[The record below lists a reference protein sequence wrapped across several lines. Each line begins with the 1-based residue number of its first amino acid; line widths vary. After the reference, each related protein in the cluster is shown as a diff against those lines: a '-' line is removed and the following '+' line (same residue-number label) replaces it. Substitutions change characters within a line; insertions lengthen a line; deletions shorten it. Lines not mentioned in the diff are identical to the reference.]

1 MENRLQDEL
10 YDEDD
15 EDTQKDKFLTFHI
28 ENEDYGV
35 EIRYVTEII
44 GMQKITEVPD
54 MPKFVKG
61 VINLRGKVI
70 PVMDVR
76 LRFGMDFQEYNDRT
90 CIIVADIGET
100 TVGLIVD
107 KVQEVI
113 NIAESQI
120 ELPPNLNDTE
130 GNQFIKG
137 MGKVD
142 DEVKI
147 LLDVETVL
155 YHRELG
161 KVTASS

>member
-1 MENRLQDEL
+1 MTREMENDLQDDM

-28 ENEDYGV
+28 ENEDYA
-35 EIRYVTEII
+35 EII

-76 LRFGMDFQEYNDRT
+76 LRFGMSFQKYNERT

-120 ELPPNLNDTE
+120 ELPPKLNE
-130 GNQFIKG
+130 SESSRFIKG
-137 MGKVD
+137 MGKVE

-147 LLDVETVL
+147 LLDVEMVL
-155 YHRELG
+155 YHRDVEQLSA
-161 KVTASS
+161 VQ